1 MELMLGKNA
10 SIKIKEDLKNK
21 LEKLP
26 RKLTL
31 VSLVNEEDAS
41 SLGYCASQEKNAN
54 ALGINYK
61 LIKMPSDENAYLS
74 KIKEINE
81 DDLIDGCLITRPL
94 FKGANEEKIIGSLNP
109 LKDVDAM
116 NAYSLGELFINKEN
130 AIKPATANAIM
141 TLIEEYNIDVCGKNV
156 LVVGRSVSVGKP
168 VAMMLLNKNA
178 TVTIAHSKTS
188 NLDELLSKA
197 DIVVVAIGKPHF
209 IDSNKMKQGVI
220 VVDAG
225 IHYLES
231 GIVGD
236 VIPSDKCSL
245 ISKVPGG
252 VGIIT
257 SALLMQ
263 NVYSCYKRRKQ
274 ND

>member
-10 SIKIKEDLKNK
+10 SLKIKEDLKTK
-21 LEKLP
+21 LSSLD

-31 VSLVNEEDAS
+31 VSLVNEEDTS
-41 SLGYCASQEKNAN
+41 SLGYCASQEKNCA

-61 LIKMPSDENAYLS
+61 LIKMKPTEEDYLK

-81 DDLIDGCLITRPL
+81 DDLIDACLITRPL
-94 FKGANEEKIIGSLNP
+94 FKGANEEKIIASLNP

-116 NAYSLGELFINKEN
+116 NAYSLGELFINKVD
-130 AIKPATANAIM
+130 AIKPATANAIV
-141 TLIEEYNIDVCGKNV
+141 TLLDEYNVDVTGKKV
-156 LVVGRSVSVGKP
+156 LVIGRSISVGKP

-178 TVTIAHSKTS
+178 TVTLAHSKTS
-188 NLDELLSKA
+188 ELDKELLSA
-197 DIVVVAIGKPHF
+197 DIVIAALGKPHF
-209 IDSNKMKQGVI
+209 IDSNKMKDGVI

-236 VIPSDKCSL
+236 VIPSEKCAL

-263 NVYSCYKRRKQ
+263 NVYSCYLRRKI